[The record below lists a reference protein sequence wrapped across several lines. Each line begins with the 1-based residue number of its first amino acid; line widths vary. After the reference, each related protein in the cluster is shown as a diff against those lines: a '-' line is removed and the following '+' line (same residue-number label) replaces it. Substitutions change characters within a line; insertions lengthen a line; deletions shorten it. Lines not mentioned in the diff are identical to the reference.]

1 MRANYKDISPVEN
14 PPGIFRRTLTWNNE
28 LMLCHFDLKKG
39 AKIPLHGH
47 RASQN
52 GFVVS
57 GKMRFF
63 TEKDSFVAGPG
74 DAYVFGPNEK
84 HGADVLEDTIV
95 IEAFSPSRPEYERP
109 LK

>member
-1 MRANYKDISPVEN
+1 MRANYKNISPVEN
-14 PPGIFRRTLTWNNE
+14 PQGIFRRTLTWNNE

-57 GKMRFF
+57 GKMRFI
-63 TEKDSFVAGPG
+63 TEKDSFIAGPG
-74 DAYVFGPNEK
+74 AAYVFGPNEK
-84 HGADVLEDTIV
+84 HGAEVLEDTIV